1 MGSGLSYEQYS
12 YQQALKDSQ
21 NRASVNYGEIP
32 RAPGQ
37 DWNQWRAQQDAFNKT
52 YTGSGIA
59 TPRAAAEQRDR
70 GNQPPRPATT
80 PRTGGFGGGSI
91 MMPQQ
96 QASAPTP
103 VEFNLGP
110 APTLKEL
117 NLDYSQMGKRV
128 MEVNKPFADQ
138 FRQFNPMAEA
148 GTRALSQA
156 GATYATG
163 QIGREAMS
171 ELGRT
176 NALLG
181 FGSGLGG
188 RSGAGRARLARD
200 VGLSVIQAQQQ
211 GANLLAQAT
220 GLAQQAMTA
229 MMPVSATEIFS
240 TAANEASIN
249 NQIVNQNL
257 LNAWQSQAL
266 PGQFDIQ
273 KGQYVSFTPGQYSA
287 TRPLLPGTTF
297 LEKPK
302 SQGMFAGGNWLARE
316 EARNAQIDRENAA
329 IREKA
334 SNWTGSAYVPQY
346 S

>member
-1 MGSGLSYEQYS
+1 
-12 YQQALKDSQ
+12 
-21 NRASVNYGEIP
+21 
-32 RAPGQ
+32 
-37 DWNQWRAQQDAFNKT
+37 
-52 YTGSGIA
+52 
-59 TPRAAAEQRDR
+59 
-70 GNQPPRPATT
+70 
-80 PRTGGFGGGSI
+80 
-91 MMPQQ
+91 MPQQ
-96 QASAPTP
+96 QQQQAATP

-163 QIGREAMS
+163 QIGREAMG

-200 VGLSVIQAQQQ
+200 VGISVIQAQQQ

-249 NQIVNQNL
+249 QQIGNQNL

-273 KGQYVSFTPGQYSA
+273 KGKYVSFTPGQYSD

-297 LEKPK
+297 IEKPK

>member
-1 MGSGLSYEQYS
+1 
-12 YQQALKDSQ
+12 
-21 NRASVNYGEIP
+21 
-32 RAPGQ
+32 
-37 DWNQWRAQQDAFNKT
+37 
-52 YTGSGIA
+52 
-59 TPRAAAEQRDR
+59 
-70 GNQPPRPATT
+70 
-80 PRTGGFGGGSI
+80 
-91 MMPQQ
+91 MPQQ
-96 QASAPTP
+96 QAQAATP
-103 VEFNLGP
+103 VEFYLGA

-138 FRQFNPMAEA
+138 FRQFNPQLEA
-148 GTRALSQA
+148 GVRSLSQA
-156 GATYATG
+156 GATAAAG
-163 QIGREAMS
+163 QVDRSTMEQTNQ
-171 ELGRT
+171 T
-176 NALLG
+176 NAIAG
-181 FGSGLGG
+181 FGTGLGG
-188 RSGAGRARLARD
+188 RSGAGRARVARD
-200 VGLSVIQAQQQ
+200 LALTVPQARQY

-220 GLAQQAMTA
+220 GITQQAMAA
-229 MMPVSATEIFS
+229 MMPVSATEIFT
-240 TAANEASIN
+240 TAANQDSIN

-266 PGQFDIQ
+266 PGQFDVQ

>member
-1 MGSGLSYEQYS
+1 MASYSRPADNNFMGSGLSYEQYS

-80 PRTGGFGGGSI
+80 PRTGGFGGGSM

-148 GTRALSQA
+148 GTISGGSNLRNRA
-156 GATYATG
+156 
-163 QIGREAMS
+163 
-171 ELGRT
+171 
-176 NALLG
+176 NW
-181 FGSGLGG
+181 
-188 RSGAGRARLARD
+188 AR
-200 VGLSVIQAQQQ
+200 G
-211 GANLLAQAT
+211 
-220 GLAQQAMTA
+220 
-229 MMPVSATEIFS
+229 
-240 TAANEASIN
+240 NE
-249 NQIVNQNL
+249 
-257 LNAWQSQAL
+257 
-266 PGQFDIQ
+266 
-273 KGQYVSFTPGQYSA
+273 
-287 TRPLLPGTTF
+287 
-297 LEKPK
+297 
-302 SQGMFAGGNWLARE
+302 
-316 EARNAQIDRENAA
+316 
-329 IREKA
+329 
-334 SNWTGSAYVPQY
+334 
-346 S
+346 